1 MGNINYPSPSV
12 VLDESGNNALK
23 VTGSGSSAVVTIQG
37 GLNVLGAT
45 TLVQSTTTQIDDKNI
60 ELAVVDSPTDVTAD
74 GGGITLKG
82 TTDKTINWST
92 SNSNWTSSEN
102 WNIATGKV
110 FQIADTEVL
119 SATALGAGVTSSS
132 LTAVGTIATGV
143 WQGTAIVDAYIAD
156 DLTIASSSAIAATGS
171 SASAPAFAFVGDT
184 DTGMYSPSADTLR
197 FATGGSH
204 AATIASS
211 GNIGIGT
218 TSPTQVL
225 HVDTSTDG
233 EGILALNGATGAAFE
248 AKWISG
254 TGKGYQL
261 KLDDNTNAT
270 SVFLRSYGDCYFN
283 TGGNFGIGTVAPT
296 TTLDVAGTLKVS
308 GTTALNGV
316 TYTWPASDGSSGNQ
330 LTTDGAGGLTWSAS
344 GAGGSG
350 IANLVEDV
358 SPQLGADLDCNGKIL
373 GTAGTGNGARVRW
386 ELYTAT
392 LSTTSTTI
400 SDQASVYLIS
410 ASTSGATAT
419 IPSASTFSAGVQ
431 FVVKNSGGTNSFTL
445 TTSGGSIDAAASG
458 TGIELSPYESVT
470 VVSDG
475 TNFHLI

>member
-119 SATALGAGVTSSS
+119 SSTALGTGVTTSS
-132 LTAVGTIATGV
+132 LTSVGTITSGV
-143 WQGTAIVDAYIAD
+143 WQAGAVTAVSANVRIENADPALELRGAAGGAGTDSRLSYYTSTEELWLINDKNSKLNLATNGQSRVTVD
-156 DLTIASSSAIAATGS
+156 G
-171 SASAPAFAFVGDT
+171 
-184 DTGMYSPSADTLR
+184 
-197 FATGGSH
+197 
-204 AATIASS
+204 S
-211 GNIGIGT
+211 GNVGVGT
-218 TSPTQVL
+218 TSP
-225 HVDTSTDG
+225 
-233 EGILALNGATGAAFE
+233 AA
-248 AKWISG
+248 K
-254 TGKGYQL
+254 
-261 KLDDNTNAT
+261 
-270 SVFLRSYGDCYFN
+270 
-283 TGGNFGIGTVAPT
+283 
-296 TTLDVAGTLKVS
+296 LDVAGAIKVS